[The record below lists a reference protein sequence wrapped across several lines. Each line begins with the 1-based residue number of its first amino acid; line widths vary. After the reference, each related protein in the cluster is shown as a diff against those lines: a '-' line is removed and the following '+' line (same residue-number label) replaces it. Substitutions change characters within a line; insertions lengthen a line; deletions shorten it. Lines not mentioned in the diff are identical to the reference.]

1 MLKKAIT
8 VRPPPDFGLDD
19 ERAALATQL
28 VELNMQVHDR
38 TMRLVGPMPTP
49 ADLTMQQFR
58 VLGHVVR
65 QPGISGNELGSVL
78 GVSAPTASGLVE
90 RMAEKGLI
98 ARTDDADDRR
108 IRRLHPTEAGLDVMR
123 RMDSMF
129 ERALGVVL
137 QVLSVDDL
145 ELLCRSARTMLGALD
160 RVAEVADA
168 G

>member
-1 MLKKAIT
+1 M
-8 VRPPPDFGLDD
+8 
-19 ERAALATQL
+19 
-28 VELNMQVHDR
+28 
-38 TMRLVGPMPTP
+38 
-49 ADLTMQQFR
+49 
-58 VLGHVVR
+58 
-65 QPGISGNELGSVL
+65 L

-90 RMAEKGLI
+90 RMVEKGLI